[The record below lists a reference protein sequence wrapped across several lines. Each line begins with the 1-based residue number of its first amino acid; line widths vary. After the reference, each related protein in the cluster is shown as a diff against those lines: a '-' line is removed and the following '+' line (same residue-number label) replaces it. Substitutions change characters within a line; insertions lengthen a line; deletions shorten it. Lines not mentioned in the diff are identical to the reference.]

1 MFKKK
6 IFILLLTLITITSIL
21 VGCSTYDKLAI
32 TLGIKNNN
40 FEYVNQ
46 SKVDKIV
53 IQSARDTGFRFI
65 ITEPNAI
72 NDMYKLLSN
81 GKKVSERSSLDA
93 DYYFEICMG
102 DEVKKYDYIVGA
114 DERGKGNFFNDEE
127 CFSISN
133 RLDDTIIQNLSF
145 VRKPRNFE
153 YVYYQTILAVLESE
167 KSKIDASNKVGIDI
181 SGDIDCLKYILS
193 TDLKQFE
200 KNIDKVIPNA
210 KLVKNNSNEFDTI
223 IKVKNRG
230 YNSTIFKTMITVD
243 NKKDKVF
250 NTYYISAE
258 YNFRNWDIDIGEVNK
273 MPNEW

>member
-6 IFILLLTLITITSIL
+6 FFILLLTLFTIMFIL
-21 VGCSTYDKLAI
+21 VGCSAYDKMAV

-40 FEYVNQ
+40 FEYIKQ

-53 IQSARDTGFRFI
+53 IQSARDTGFMFI

-81 GKKVSERSSLDA
+81 GNKVSEHSSLDP
-93 DYYFEICMG
+93 DYYFEIHMG
-102 DEVKKYDYIVGA
+102 DDIKKYNYIVGA

-127 CFSISN
+127 SFSISN

-145 VRKPRNFE
+145 IRKPRNFQ
-153 YVYYQTILAVLESE
+153 YVYYQTILSALEAE
-167 KSKIDASNKVGIDI
+167 KLNLDESNKVGIDI

-193 TDLKQFE
+193 TDLQQFE
-200 KNIDKVIPNA
+200 KNITKVIPNA
-210 KLVKNNSNEFDTI
+210 EIIKNNSSEFDTI

-230 YNSTIFKTMITVD
+230 YNSTIFKTMITID

-258 YNFRNWDIDIGEVNK
+258 YNFRNWDIDMGEVNK

>member
-6 IFILLLTLITITSIL
+6 IVVLLLIIFTITSVL
-21 VGCSTYDKLAI
+21 VGCSAYDKVAS
-32 TLGIKNNN
+32 TLGIKNND
-40 FEYVNQ
+40 FEYIKQN
-46 SKVDKIV
+46 KVDKIV

-65 ITEPNAI
+65 ITESNAI
-72 NDMYKLLSN
+72 NDMYKLLSSGN
-81 GKKVSERSSLDA
+81 KVSEHSSLDA
-93 DYYFEICMG
+93 DYYFEIHMG
-102 DEVKKYDYIVGA
+102 DEIKKYNYIVGA

-145 VRKPRNFE
+145 IRKPRNFQ
-153 YVYYQTILAVLESE
+153 YVYYQTILSVLEAE
-167 KSKIDASNKVGIDI
+167 KSRLGDSDTIGINI

-193 TDLKQFE
+193 TDLQQFE
-200 KNIDKVIPNA
+200 KDITKVVPNA
-210 KLVKNNSNEFDTI
+210 KLIKDNSNEFDTI

-243 NKKDKVF
+243 DKKNKVF